1 MYKKETEGEDES
13 GQGQGEG
20 SETSFGEKVV
30 RKWDEF
36 FDFRGSI
43 DPSCP
48 GRLSQYP
55 LLRRNG
61 RAGAPRPLPSP
72 RKNRR
77 KRESGESKTRFNR
90 PLHLLRG
97 IEFLSLS
104 LFLSLLEIDFSSRHP
119 NLWDRL
125 VLTRSSKLLNLAG
138 WKISEEIKI
147 SFLLCYL

>member
-138 WKISEEIKI
+138 
-147 SFLLCYL
+147 

>member
-147 SFLLCYL
+147 SFLLCYM

>member
-119 NLWDRL
+119 NLRDRL
-125 VLTRSSKLLNLAG
+125 VLTRSSRLLNLAG
-138 WKISEEIKI
+138 
-147 SFLLCYL
+147 

>member
-90 PLHLLRG
+90 PLHLLHV
-97 IEFLSLS
+97 ELNFSLSLSLS

-138 WKISEEIKI
+138 
-147 SFLLCYL
+147 